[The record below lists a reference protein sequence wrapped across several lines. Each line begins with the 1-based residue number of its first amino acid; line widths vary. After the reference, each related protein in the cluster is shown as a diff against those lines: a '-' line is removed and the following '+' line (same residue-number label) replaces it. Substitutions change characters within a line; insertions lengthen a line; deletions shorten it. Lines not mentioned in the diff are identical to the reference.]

1 MPFEDNS
8 DQPHAR
14 VTLQMLYEKQLE
26 SQKLLIEL
34 TTKMSS
40 LEGIVA
46 RVGQLE
52 IKQAKFEWIEKV
64 AYASLT
70 AAIGAIVFAIMN
82 MGGIQ

>member
-1 MPFEDNS
+1 MPFENNS

-14 VTLQMLYEKQLE
+14 VTLQVLYEKQIE
-26 SQKLLIEL
+26 SQNLLIEL

-40 LEGIVA
+40 LEGIVG
-46 RVGQLE
+46 RVNQLE

-70 AAIGAIVFAIMN
+70 AGIGAIIVAIMN
-82 MGGIQ
+82 MGRL

>member
-1 MPFEDNS
+1 MPLEENS

-14 VTLQMLYEKQLE
+14 VTLQMLYEKQIE
-26 SQKLLIEL
+26 SQNLLIEL

-46 RVGQLE
+46 RVGRLE

-70 AAIGAIVFAIMN
+70 AGIGAIIFAIMN
-82 MGGIQ
+82 LGRI

>member
-1 MPFEDNS
+1 MPLEENS

-14 VTLQMLYEKQLE
+14 VTLQMLYEKQIE
-26 SQKLLIEL
+26 SQNLLIEL

-70 AAIGAIVFAIMN
+70 AGIGAIIFAIISV
-82 MGGIQ
+82 GGI

>member
-1 MPFEDNS
+1 MPLEENS

-14 VTLQMLYEKQLE
+14 VTLQMLYEKQIE
-26 SQKLLIEL
+26 SQNLLIEL

-46 RVGQLE
+46 RVGRLE

-70 AAIGAIVFAIMN
+70 AGIGAIIFAIISV
-82 MGGIQ
+82 GGI